1 MNTFQ
6 LSKKD
11 LRILLASA
19 TFLPIIFFASGLY
32 FANSFQSQN
41 SVTTQPVA
49 QTLSLTTDSTT
60 IDKLN
65 NEAET
70 PVPSQLESTAVPSFT
85 VQAGV
90 FSNPQNAFKYQ
101 HHLLSLGIDNTIQI
115 DQNNGLNQYR
125 IMLESFELQEQA
137 SQFISDMKQEHS
149 LELYVSKI
157 QDDPQFKE
165 IATI

>member
-6 LSKKD
+6 LSKAD

-41 SVTTQPVA
+41 PVTTQPVA
-49 QTLSLTTDSTT
+49 QTLSLITDTTAINQLS
-60 IDKLN
+60 

-70 PVPSQLESTAVPSFT
+70 ATSQLESTADPSFA

-125 IMLESFELQEQA
+125 IVLESFELQEQA
-137 SQFISDMKQEHS
+137 SQFIADMKQEHS
-149 LELYVSKI
+149 LELHVSKI